1 MSDPA
6 DHSQSRPTEPSSWV
20 LATESALRRAGGRST
35 RSRRGILLALDS
47 SSEGLSGEE
56 LLSALDDA
64 GLQTARSTVY
74 RTLDTLRRIGA
85 VDTVHPAPEQHRYL
99 PRRSRHQHHLVC
111 ESCGTVMTFDGCDL
125 EDDLIAAASA
135 TGFQVSGHTLEIF
148 GACRD
153 CTPVRDPA
161 GL

>member
-1 MSDPA
+1 MPDPT
-6 DHSQSRPTEPSSWV
+6 HHTQTETAAPSPWV
-20 LATESALRRAGGRST
+20 LATEAALRRSGGRST

-47 SSEGLSGEE
+47 APEGLSGEE

-64 GLQTARSTVY
+64 GLQIARSTVY
-74 RTLDTLRRIGA
+74 RTLDTLRQIGA

-111 ESCGTVMTFDGCDL
+111 ESCGLVMTFDGCDL

-135 TGFQVSGHTLEIF
+135 AGFQVSGHTLEIF

-153 CTPVRDPA
+153 CSQIPTSI
-161 GL
+161 

>member
-1 MSDPA
+1 MPDPA
-6 DHSQSRPTEPSSWV
+6 AHPKTDSPAPSPWV
-20 LATESALRRAGGRST
+20 LATESALRRSGGRST

-47 SSEGLSGEE
+47 APEGLSGEE
-56 LLSALDDA
+56 LLSALDAA

-74 RTLDTLRRIGA
+74 RTLDTLRQIRA

-99 PRRSRHQHHLVC
+99 ARRSLHQHHLVC
-111 ESCGTVMTFDGCDL
+111 ESCGTVTTFDGCDL

-135 TGFQVSGHTLEIF
+135 SGFQVSGHTLEIF

-153 CTPVRDPA
+153 CSASPTSTGA
-161 GL
+161 